1 MPGDANCQIV
11 DMPGLLYSNDSTFTQ
26 MTIQFLFKKVFD
38 DAQSFVIL
46 VPFTKEF
53 LTNRGIN
60 MVELLKSLVQTFDG
74 NLRDV
79 ADSIVLILNKV
90 DPEYDG
96 FADDF

>member
-1 MPGDANCQIV
+1 
-11 DMPGLLYSNDSTFTQ
+11 
-26 MTIQFLFKKVFD
+26 
-38 DAQSFVIL
+38 
-46 VPFTKEF
+46 
-53 LTNRGIN
+53 
-60 MVELLKSLVQTFDG
+60 MVELLKSLVKTFDG